1 METAYAKH
9 KFNEEPRYEEPR
21 DAYRGYEQTNNY
33 QQAQTTTHYQA
44 SQYENQGRS
53 QLRSRS
59 QVSSLQNNARNIM
72 NDFSST
78 RYAMESP
85 KNSFSP
91 QFRAT
96 ADQADKWSGIRISN
110 PPGKNI
116 MFFNGFLMIL

>member
-1 METAYAKH
+1 MKH

-21 DAYRGYEQTNNY
+21 DAYRGYEPMDNY
-33 QQAQTTTHYQA
+33 QQPATTTHYQA
-44 SQYENQGRS
+44 SQYENQGRG

-59 QVSSLQNNARNIM
+59 QVSSLKNNARNIM

-85 KNSFSP
+85 KNNFSP

-96 ADQADKWSGIRISN
+96 ADQADKWSGIRVTN
-110 PPGKNI
+110 PPGNLI
-116 MFFNGFLMIL
+116 DFE